1 MKVKTLFSGHN
12 GIESYE
18 AGAVLEHPMDHV
30 CRLLFNNAGEPKD
43 AEAKAFVQERDVM
56 SDNKVKASPH
66 YNQSIREYVAENDT
80 GGPSNKKRRV
90 AKKAAKRN
98 KGK

>member
-18 AGAVLEHPMDHV
+18 AGAVLDGPMDHV
-30 CRLLFNNAGEPKD
+30 CRLLFNNAAEPKD
-43 AEAKAFVQERDVM
+43 AEAKAFVNDRDTM
-56 SDNKVKASPH
+56 TDKEVKANKH
-66 YNQSIREYVAENDT
+66 FNQSIREYVAENDT
-80 GGPSNKKRRV
+80 GGPTNKKRGV
-90 AKKAAKRN
+90 AKKAAKRG